1 MTAEV
6 SVDRITE
13 AVHNYVEYLA
23 AGDAEKVVGLFAD
36 GATVEDPIGSD
47 IRSTRESLL
56 EFYGGVCAM
65 SPSTE
70 LRWAKVAGDTA
81 VFEFVLHTRAGDNTF
96 TVTPVDIM
104 RFDEDGRVVSMRAVW
119 DPEKDIAVS

>member
-1 MTAEV
+1 MTTSV
-6 SVDRITE
+6 STDSITATVQAYVD
-13 AVHNYVEYLA
+13 HLA
-23 AGDAEKVVGLFAD
+23 AGDAEKVVALFAD

-47 IRSTRESLL
+47 LKTTREELL

-70 LRWAKVAGDTA
+70 LKWVRVAGDTA
-81 VFEFVLHTRAGDNTF
+81 VFEFVLHTKAGDSTF

-104 RFDEDGRVVSMRAVW
+104 RFDDDAHVVSMRAVW
-119 DPEKDIAVS
+119 DPEKDIAIS

>member
-1 MTAEV
+1 M
-6 SVDRITE
+6 
-13 AVHNYVEYLA
+13 
-23 AGDAEKVVGLFAD
+23 
-36 GATVEDPIGSD
+36 EDPIGSD
-47 IRSTRESLL
+47 LRTTRESLL

-70 LRWAKVAGDTA
+70 LRWVRVAGDTA
-81 VFEFVLHTRAGDNTF
+81 VFEFVLHTKAGDNTF

-104 RFDEDGRVVSMRAVW
+104 RFDDDARVVSMRAVW